1 MDIAAR
7 LYTKIGVLLHF
18 YSVFRIIH
26 EKVRVSELQYS
37 IFLRSYLKIRERK
50 KLERKKV
57 RAQPLCHLN
66 NPPTNPFDLL
76 DISMLLYHKET
87 VRLDGESKFVEGSW
101 RRTNV
106 NSTYSG
112 RSLWR
117 SKNSFKSECSRS
129 WNRYRELQWVPHN
142 TKLLVFEKQFNATCG
157 F

>member
-1 MDIAAR
+1 MENSIILLSFKNLFFLFFKIFGLMSPLYGDISGKQWSGIKKRILNFFR

-57 RAQPLCHLN
+57 RAQPLSHLN

-87 VRLDGESKFVEGSW
+87 GRLDGE
-101 RRTNV
+101 
-106 NSTYSG
+106 
-112 RSLWR
+112 
-117 SKNSFKSECSRS
+117 
-129 WNRYRELQWVPHN
+129 
-142 TKLLVFEKQFNATCG
+142 
-157 F
+157 

>member
-1 MDIAAR
+1 MRNVHRLGKKKKSTFRHKASSFPGLINRLLPRCKAVAFLEKVFKQGIW

-66 NPPTNPFDLL
+66 NPPTNPFELL

-87 VRLDGESKFVEGSW
+87 GHLDGEA
-101 RRTNV
+101 
-106 NSTYSG
+106 
-112 RSLWR
+112 
-117 SKNSFKSECSRS
+117 
-129 WNRYRELQWVPHN
+129 
-142 TKLLVFEKQFNATCG
+142 KLV
-157 F
+157 

>member
-1 MDIAAR
+1 MLDIINYNTQKVFIFVHITFGIWKLLLSLR
-7 LYTKIGVLLHF
+7 YNCDNVSLILQISKTLFYGLYTKIGVLLHF

-66 NPPTNPFDLL
+66 NPPTNPFELL

-87 VRLDGESKFVEGSW
+87 GHLDGEA
-101 RRTNV
+101 
-106 NSTYSG
+106 
-112 RSLWR
+112 
-117 SKNSFKSECSRS
+117 
-129 WNRYRELQWVPHN
+129 
-142 TKLLVFEKQFNATCG
+142 KLV
-157 F
+157 

>member
-1 MDIAAR
+1 MTHLPLKLCHSAWRNCREKSLIFVHIMVKTFPASICRVSATWLGTPILIAHSYYMILW

-87 VRLDGESKFVEGSW
+87 GRLDGESK
-101 RRTNV
+101 
-106 NSTYSG
+106 
-112 RSLWR
+112 
-117 SKNSFKSECSRS
+117 
-129 WNRYRELQWVPHN
+129 
-142 TKLLVFEKQFNATCG
+142 LV
-157 F
+157 